1 MSRSHTPLRLAALDA
16 PDLEPVSAAL
26 QDAVAQ
32 LGDFEF
38 AAKKRC
44 FTMAFNRFCWEVDG
58 RAQRVRTG
66 VQVGAVS
73 AARSQNIRQGAEDA
87 VVNLLSMGFEP
98 SEDGTGEIVLVFS
111 GGGELRL
118 AVECID
124 VVLVDLNRPWP
135 ASSRP
140 EHDATAADTSEEG

>member
-1 MSRSHTPLRLAALDA
+1 MSRSYTPLRLAALDA

-87 VVNLLSMGFEP
+87 VVNLLSMGFEAA
-98 SEDGTGEIVLVFS
+98 EDGAGEIVLVFS

-118 AVECID
+118 AVECVD

-140 EHDATAADTSEEG
+140 EHGNTAGDTAEEG

>member
-1 MSRSHTPLRLAALDA
+1 MSRSYTPLRLAALDA

-87 VVNLLSMGFEP
+87 VVNLLSIGFEP
-98 SEDGTGEIVLVFS
+98 SEDGAGEIVLVFS

-140 EHDATAADTSEEG
+140 EHGDLAADAAEEG